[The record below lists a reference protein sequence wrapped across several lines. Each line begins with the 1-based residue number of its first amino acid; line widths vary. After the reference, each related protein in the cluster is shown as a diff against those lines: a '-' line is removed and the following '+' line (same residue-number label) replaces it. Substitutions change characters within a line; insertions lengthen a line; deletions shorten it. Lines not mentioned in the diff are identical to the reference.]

1 MPISV
6 MNNQTCITPQSFHKK
21 QQNFTANSKVDDSNG
36 DTFSNR
42 AKNEYKKETNTT
54 LGKIL
59 FWTGTIGLLAAFIG
73 PAVFKK

>member
-6 MNNQTCITPQSFHKK
+6 MNNQTCITPQSFHK
-21 QQNFTANSKVDDSNG
+21 
-36 DTFSNR
+36 
-42 AKNEYKKETNTT
+42 T